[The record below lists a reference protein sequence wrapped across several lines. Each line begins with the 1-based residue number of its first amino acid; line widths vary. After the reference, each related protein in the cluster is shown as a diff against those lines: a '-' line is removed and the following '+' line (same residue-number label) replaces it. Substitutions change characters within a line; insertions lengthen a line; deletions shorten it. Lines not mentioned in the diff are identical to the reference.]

1 MISKLTLPTTDLITA
16 HHAAGKKTYILPLTH
31 PSITTLLP
39 LLPLLSY
46 HTDIFELRVDLL
58 CDPASPTSPPSC
70 SYLKSQLSLLQQA
83 TELPIMF
90 TIRTVS
96 QGGKWPDSAHEA
108 ALEAML
114 IAVREGCAYVDV
126 EIEWPQEMIDVMV
139 REKGGSKIVG
149 SFHDWTGDI
158 RWGSEVLRE
167 KFERA
172 DSFGDIP
179 KLSIMAT
186 SIYDAYEQ
194 ALFLRAH
201 ADHPKPILAV
211 AMGAAGQLSRALAPI
226 SMITNSLIPSSA
238 PGQLTLAQVH
248 TTMHLAGL
256 LPKRNFFI
264 FGNNIAHSLSPALHN
279 TGFAELGLPHHYSIH
294 ETASVDDEIAGM
306 MREETFG
313 GASVTF
319 PHKLQIGKY
328 MQKTSESARLVGAV
342 NTVVVE
348 TDPKTG
354 ERVLLGDNT
363 DWLGIKS
370 CIEANWPTPGGV
382 STAAAVVLGAG
393 GAARAACYAVQQ
405 LGVRKVYLINRTRS
419 KSDELAADFP
429 ALEFE
434 HYLAMSD
441 FPAEVSPVPNI
452 LVGCVPADDF
462 VETDIPAQ
470 FFSLAAEGGVL
481 VEMAYRP
488 LVTALMKVAGQ
499 FSGWKTSRGT
509 DVLKKQAY
517 HQFRMWTGRQAPSA
531 AMSAAVDAVLAK
543 K

>member
-1 MISKLTLPTTDLITA
+1 
-16 HHAAGKKTYILPLTH
+16 
-31 PSITTLLP
+31 
-39 LLPLLSY
+39 
-46 HTDIFELRVDLL
+46 
-58 CDPASPTSPPSC
+58 
-70 SYLKSQLSLLQQA
+70 
-83 TELPIMF
+83 MF

-96 QGGKWPDSAHEA
+96 QGGRWPDDAHEA
-108 ALEAML
+108 ALEAMRM
-114 IAVREGCAYVDV
+114 AVRAGCAYVDV
-126 EIEWPQEMIDVMV
+126 EIEWPQAMIDAVV
-139 REKGGSKIVG
+139 KEKGASKIVA

-158 RWGSEVLRE
+158 RWGDELLRE
-167 KFERA
+167 KLEKG

-194 ALFLRAH
+194 ALFLRTH
-201 ADHPKPILAV
+201 ADHQKPILAV

-226 SMITNSLIPSSA
+226 SMITHPLVPSSA
-238 PGQLTLAQVH
+238 PGQLTLTQVH
-248 TTMHLAGL
+248 TVMHLAGL

-264 FGNNIAHSLSPALHN
+264 FGNDIAHSLSPVLHN
-279 TGFAELGLPHHYSIH
+279 TGFAELALPHHYSIH
-294 ETASVDDEIAGM
+294 ETPSVDEEIVAM
-306 MREETFG
+306 MRKETFG

-328 MQKTSESARLVGAV
+328 LQKMSESARLVGAV
-342 NTVVVE
+342 NTVVVQ

-370 CIEANWPTPGGV
+370 CIEVNWPAPGGV

-393 GAARAACYAVQQ
+393 GAARAACYAVLQ

-441 FPAEVSPVPNI
+441 FPAEVSPVPGI
-452 LVGCVPADDF
+452 VVGCVPADDF
-462 VETDIPAQ
+462 VEADIPAQ

-488 LVTALMKVAGQ
+488 LETALMKVAVQ

-509 DVLKKQAY
+509 DVLKEQAY
-517 HQFRMWTGRQAPSA
+517 HQFRMWTGRRAPSA
-531 AMSAAVDAVLAK
+531 VMGAAVEAVLAK